1 MIHLLPMSAV
11 HRSVTARPRDR
22 PRRAPAHLSAAD
34 GAAALRVSE
43 LHCPTDSRAP
53 AGGHF
58 YTRNA
63 HLYAL
68 LLSLTTRRLTR
79 PATMNNVADFAA
91 ATGPSHV
98 ESTDRPAAAPA
109 AHQRSCGAV
118 GALQRPQ
125 CGRYARQLLDVIESA
140 GYPLSRTAPTFWLPF
155 GGVRTVFLQSVHPGQ
170 GQSEPDDLLSAICP
184 CTVGNSWIYR
194 DAAGPHGFQKNGP
207 CRGKIPALGCYF
219 SNCRAMTTR

>member
-22 PRRAPAHLSAAD
+22 PRRAPAHLSAAG

-53 AGGHF
+53 CGRTFLHPECTSLRSSFVADDKAADTTSDDEQRGRLRRGHRPFARGEYGSAGRCSRGSPAVVWS
-58 YTRNA
+58 RRR
-63 HLYAL
+63 
-68 LLSLTTRRLTR
+68 TTEAAMRPLRPAVARRHRKRRL
-79 PATMNNVADFAA
+79 PAFTDGADILVAVR
-91 ATGPSHV
+91 GCSH
-98 ESTDRPAAAPA
+98 R
-109 AHQRSCGAV
+109 
-118 GALQRPQ
+118 
-125 CGRYARQLLDVIESA
+125 I
-140 GYPLSRTAPTFWLPF
+140 PT
-155 GGVRTVFLQSVHPGQ
+155 VR
-170 GQSEPDDLLSAICP
+170 LSAICP